1 MTHGERQYE
10 TDSNREWVC
19 PDCGHSIPRHHSATE
34 RPFCDPCE
42 WQHATLIEMRPD
54 KNGEKVDL

>member
-19 PDCGHSIPRHHSATE
+19 RDCGHTIPRHHNAKE
-34 RPFCDPCE
+34 RPFCGPCE
-42 WQHATLIEMRPD
+42 WQHAVLVEMRPE